1 VVKEQDTRNTHR
13 IYENDKAGEVQIADE
28 VVAIIAG
35 LAATEVEGVSSMAG
49 NITNELV
56 GKLGMKNLSKGVKV
70 EVLENAVSVEL
81 ALHMKYG
88 YNIPAVS
95 TKVQEKVKVAI
106 ENMTGLMVS
115 DVNIRIAGVDI
126 EKSK

>member
-1 VVKEQDTRNTHR
+1 MVKEQDTRNTHR

-88 YNIPAVS
+88 YNIPKACAQ
-95 TKVQEKVKVAI
+95 VQEKVAQAI
-106 ENMTGLMVS
+106 NSMTGLRVRA
-115 DVNIRIAGVDI
+115 VNVRIAGVEI
-126 EKSK
+126 ENKD